1 MTARFGHS
9 TTPVPAGK
17 PPSVIAR
24 ARRYGIAGD
33 VESMQLA
40 LAAMIGGYD
49 RLLATTSE
57 SSHAVITG
65 AFGKSAEVARQILE
79 RVGV

>member
-1 MTARFGHS
+1 MTPRFGHS
-9 TTPVPAGK
+9 TTPIPAGK
-17 PPSVIAR
+17 KSVVSRAR
-24 ARRYGIAGD
+24 AYGIAGD

-49 RLLATTSE
+49 RLLATTPE

-79 RVGV
+79 RVGI